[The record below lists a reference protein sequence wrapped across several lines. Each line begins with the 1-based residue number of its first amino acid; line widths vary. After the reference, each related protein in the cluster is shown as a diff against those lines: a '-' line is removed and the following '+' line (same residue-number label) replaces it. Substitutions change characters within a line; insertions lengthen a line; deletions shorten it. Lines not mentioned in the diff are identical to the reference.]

1 MINHLI
7 KESSSR
13 VGNLVLLQAIDIP
26 MGIDPPPLWAKLYL
40 YQDEAYFISILTKIN
55 KTRAI
60 KFKNASSFIDNEYN
74 LKLFHDGGR

>member
-26 MGIDPPPLWAKLYL
+26 MGNDPPPLWAKLCL
-40 YQDEAYFISILTKIN
+40 YHDEAYFISILTKIN

-60 KFKNASSFIDNEYN
+60 KFKNASCFIDNEYN